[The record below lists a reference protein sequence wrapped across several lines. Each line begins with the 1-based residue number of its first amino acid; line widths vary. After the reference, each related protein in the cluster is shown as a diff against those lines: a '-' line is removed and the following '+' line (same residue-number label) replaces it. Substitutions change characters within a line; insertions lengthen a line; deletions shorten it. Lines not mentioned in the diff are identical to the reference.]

1 MGKNFDINCDGCS
14 VRCLLF
20 CDRPA
25 DVRQVVIYG
34 HGFGGHKESRAVERF
49 ARFVLS
55 KRRDTAVICFDWPCH
70 GADGRKK
77 LTLEDCDKYLTL
89 VIEYARER
97 FGTDELYG
105 FAVSFGGYLYL
116 KYIAEHP
123 NPFRRIALRSPAV
136 RMYEAMT
143 TTILTPDDLEKLE
156 KNRDVLA
163 GFDRKVKIS
172 RDFVESLKAADI
184 TAHDFLE
191 DSESLTIIH
200 GAKDEIIPMAPVA
213 AFAADNLIPFLP
225 VENAD
230 HRFIDPVK
238 MDLSINEACRFFWE

>member
-1 MGKNFDINCDGCS
+1 MGKNFDINREGCS

-20 CDRPA
+20 CGSPG
-25 DVRQVVIYG
+25 DVRRAVVYG

-55 KRRDTAVICFDWPCH
+55 KRRDTAVVCFDWPCH

-77 LTLEDCDKYLTL
+77 LTLADCEHYLTL
-89 VIEYARER
+89 VNAWTRER
-97 FGTDELYG
+97 FGTEELYG
-105 FAVSFGGYLYL
+105 FAVSFGAYLYL

-123 NPFRRIALRSPAV
+123 NPWRRTVLRSPAV
-136 RMYEAMT
+136 RMHEALT
-143 TTILTPDDLEKLE
+143 EVILTPGDLEKLE
-156 KNRDVLA
+156 KGRDVLA

-172 RDFVESLKAADI
+172 RDFLESLREADI
-184 TAHDFLE
+184 TKHDYLE
-191 DSESLTIIH
+191 QSESLMILH
-200 GAKDEIIPMAPVA
+200 GTGDEIIPYAPVA
-213 AFAADNLIPFLP
+213 AFADDNLIPCLA

-238 MDLSINEACRFFWE
+238 MDLSINEACRFFWG